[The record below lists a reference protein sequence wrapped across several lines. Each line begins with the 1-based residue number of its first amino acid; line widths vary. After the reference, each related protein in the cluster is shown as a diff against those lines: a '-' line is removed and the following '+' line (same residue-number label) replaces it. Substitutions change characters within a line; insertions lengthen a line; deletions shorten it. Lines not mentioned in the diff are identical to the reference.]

1 MKKIIISIFIIALGS
16 VCTLAQNR
24 SINFEQGDFDKV
36 LEKARAMN
44 RNVFMDCYTS
54 WCGPCKQMAREVFTI
69 DSIADYFNATF
80 VCVKYDMEKEG
91 KVLRD
96 RYKLAAYP
104 TFFVLD
110 GNGEVLHQL
119 TGYYSPE
126 NFMKAIRLAKPEY
139 TMDKLEAKFK
149 AGDRTPEFI
158 EAYLFALKGSGQYEK
173 IDTVLKSV
181 ALYQSEE
188 DISSRPRWRVF
199 EAFHN
204 FKDSPDGQYFLAH
217 LKTFRDAV
225 GDVAVDRML
234 DRFYSM
240 EVTDYVFWEP
250 KFPGKKFDIG
260 LLDKVIDEV
269 QSLEFDKQSLTLAF
283 AYTEKMYRQKNVEAA
298 LQYIRTARE
307 LRIMNQEYQLR
318 YFSIYIDKLI
328 DLAADVQALKALK
341 EECGQMIGL
350 HEGNIFLFRN
360 YYKICSRLNDKDGQ
374 DKMRT
379 LLEAYAT
386 QNGQQVILGADGTVE
401 FKKNK

>member
-1 MKKIIISIFIIALGS
+1 MKKIIVFISIIVLGY
-16 VCTLAQNR
+16 TGAFTQNR
-24 SINFEQGDFDKV
+24 SINFEHGDFDKV

-54 WCGPCKQMAREVFTI
+54 WCGPCKQMAREVFTV
-69 DSIADYFNATF
+69 DSVADYFNTTF

-139 TMDKLEAKFK
+139 TLEKLEAKFK

-158 EAYLFALKGSGQYEK
+158 EAYLFGLKGSGQYQK
-173 IDTVLKSV
+173 IDTVLHTV

-188 DISSRPRWRVF
+188 DINSRPRWRVF
-199 EAFHN
+199 EGFHN
-204 FKDSPDGQYFLAH
+204 FKNTPDAQYFLSH
-217 LKTFRDAV
+217 LKNFRDAV

-240 EVTDYVFWEP
+240 EITDYVFWEP
-250 KFPGKKFDIG
+250 KFPGKEFDAG
-260 LLDKVIDEV
+260 LLDKTIREV
-269 QSLEFDKQSLTLAF
+269 QALEFDKQWITLVF
-283 AYTEKMYRQKNVEAA
+283 AYTEKMYRQKNAEAA
-298 LQYIRTARE
+298 LQYIRIARE
-307 LRIMNQEYQLR
+307 LRIMSQEYQLR
-318 YFSIYIDKLI
+318 YFTIYIDKLI
-328 DLAADVQALKALK
+328 DLATDIQTLRALK
-341 EECGQMIGL
+341 EECDQMLAL
-350 HEGNIFLFRN
+350 HEGNFVSLKGN
-360 YYKICSRLNDKDGQ
+360 YKICCKLNDKDGLNKVKTLMEKYAAQQ
-374 DKMRT
+374 DR
-379 LLEAYAT
+379 
-386 QNGQQVILGADGTVE
+386 QIIFGADGSVD
-401 FKKNK
+401 FKK